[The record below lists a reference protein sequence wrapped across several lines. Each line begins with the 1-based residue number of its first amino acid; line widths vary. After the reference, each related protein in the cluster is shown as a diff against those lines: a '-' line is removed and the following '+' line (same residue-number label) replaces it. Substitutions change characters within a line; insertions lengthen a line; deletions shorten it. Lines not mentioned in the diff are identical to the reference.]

1 MDTKMKFDT
10 VTRVEVIDNDGRR
23 YVKYNVKDVEL
34 ILQDEER
41 TLKLFVE
48 YEPEEEICND

>member
-1 MDTKMKFDT
+1 MIPFPG

-23 YVKYNVKDVEL
+23 YVKYGVIKAEID
-34 ILQDEER
+34 LQDDER

-48 YEPEEEICND
+48 YEQEEEISID

>member
-1 MDTKMKFDT
+1 MINFPE

-23 YVKYNVKDVEL
+23 YVKYNVKSVNL
-34 ILQDEER
+34 SLQDDEG

-48 YEPEEEICND
+48 YKPEEDISID

>member
-1 MDTKMKFDT
+1 MIPFPK

-23 YVKYNVKDVEL
+23 YVKYNVKVVNLD
-34 ILQDEER
+34 LQDDER

-48 YEPEEEICND
+48 YEKEEEIENERP